1 MEVKRMDNETTE
13 QYNFRKKIYK
23 AVYDDTRDSDKS
35 IIYSNIW
42 VNILSLGCE
51 YPAELMTRVEKY
63 RPDENDNP
71 YK

>member
-1 MEVKRMDNETTE
+1 MEVKREISETTD

-23 AVYDDTRDSDKS
+23 AVYDDTGDVEKAT
-35 IIYSNIW
+35 IYSNIW

-51 YPAELMTRVEKY
+51 YPTELMKKVEKY
-63 RPDENDNP
+63 RPDDSDNP